1 MYTIPASRSSAS
13 SAMVS
18 PAILA
23 SIHILP
29 LPPPAAT
36 CAAAQRSEP
45 TSVPPLVFVTVTV
58 THSPARADAF
68 GAGGDGFPG
77 ATGSSAQAPSAAR
90 PRRLT
95 ACRQRR
101 APRMYDG
108 MFAIP
113 PVMDGG
119 CGLL

>member
-1 MYTIPASRSSAS
+1 
-13 SAMVS
+13 MVS
-18 PAILA
+18 PAILV
-23 SIHILP
+23 SIHMLP

-68 GAGGDGFPG
+68 GAGADKFLG

-90 PRRLT
+90 PRRLM
-95 ACRQRR
+95 ASRQWR
-101 APRMYDG
+101 ARGMYDC
-108 MFAIP
+108 
-113 PVMDGG
+113 MDGFPRLIDG
-119 CGLL
+119 VLRFFRRRKEANR